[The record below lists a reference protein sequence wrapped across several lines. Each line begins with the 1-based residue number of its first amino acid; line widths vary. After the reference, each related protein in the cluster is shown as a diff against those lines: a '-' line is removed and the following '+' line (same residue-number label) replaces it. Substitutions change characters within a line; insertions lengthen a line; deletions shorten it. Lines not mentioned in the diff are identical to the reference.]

1 MARQCFKLSKC
12 FELCR
17 HGRSVRRRS
26 RAQAPRSVSDLKKC
40 VDEKLCLLVKEGGF
54 AHVRVRVTL
63 NE

>member
-1 MARQCFKLSKC
+1 M
-12 FELCR
+12 R
-17 HGRSVRRRS
+17 HRS

-54 AHVRVRVTL
+54 AHVRMKVML